1 MGTAAMRFNV
11 HKPRPPLSEFIEEM
25 RLYEN
30 YAAGHA
36 HERILP
42 TGTFAIIFNLR
53 DNELRIY
60 RPEGDFLA
68 PQRFSGA
75 LISGPYASPFMTD
88 MAEEGSTL
96 GVHFKPGGAFPFLG
110 GVVREL
116 ANKHADLRDIFGPA
130 ATELHQR
137 LSEPS
142 CPVVRFALLEE
153 FLLARLVRR
162 PTSHQAVRIGL
173 GLVLAPNRTLVR
185 DIAKTVDLSERRFI
199 EVFAAEIGLTPKL
212 LARVQ
217 RFHQALALS
226 DDASIDWADIAARCG
241 YFDQAHLIRDFVEF
255 AGDSPVA
262 YRLRQRQAGRA
273 GLQPK
278 RHHVPLF
285 G

>member
-1 MGTAAMRFNV
+1 MRFNF

-60 RPEGDFLA
+60 RPDSGFLA

-116 ANKHADLRDIFGPA
+116 ANRHVDLRDVFGPT

-142 CPVVRFALLEE
+142 CPAVRFALLEE
-153 FLLARLVRR
+153 FLLARLEHRR
-162 PTSHQAVRIGL
+162 TSHEAVRIGL
-173 GLVLAPNRTLVR
+173 RLVVASNRTLVR
-185 DIAKTVDLSERRFI
+185 DMAKTVDLSERRFI

-226 DDASIDWADIAARCG
+226 GGASIDWAEIAARCG
-241 YFDQAHLIRDFVEF
+241 YFDQAHLIRDFIEF
-255 AGDSPVA
+255 AGDTPMV
-262 YRLRQRQAGRA
+262 YRRHQRKAGHA
-273 GLQPK
+273 GIQPK
-278 RHHVPLF
+278 RNHLPLF